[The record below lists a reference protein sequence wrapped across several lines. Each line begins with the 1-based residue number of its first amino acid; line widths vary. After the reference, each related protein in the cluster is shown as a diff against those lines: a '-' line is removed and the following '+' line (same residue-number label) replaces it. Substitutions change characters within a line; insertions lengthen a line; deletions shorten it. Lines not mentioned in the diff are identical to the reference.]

1 MLLYNNTSYV
11 FIYLDIMVAVIASK
25 KGALSLLTK
34 GVSGSSKLLA
44 AAAVNKVTPCCNVGK
59 CFNLLIM
66 KVPSAN
72 MNSKTSGN
80 LEPCLEL

>member
-11 FIYLDIMVAVIASK
+11 LIYLDIMAAVIASK

-44 AAAVNKVTPCCNVGK
+44 AAAINKVPLVY
-59 CFNLLIM
+59 
-66 KVPSAN
+66 
-72 MNSKTSGN
+72 
-80 LEPCLEL
+80 